1 MVAQF
6 TAKTTNSKEAIYFL
20 SLIYCSINK
29 LKSNML
35 FNAKNWCFLILRG
48 KIFFA
53 LQNENHQNIKAL
65 LKGRDV
71 VNVKQWTKDWVR
83 DTVKTSSQAVNSKIQ
98 DKTKIQIS
106 WEEKLLRWNKK
117 HFSLFLKDFQ
127 LPKIVSDFRVH
138 LYFLV
143 D

>member
-1 MVAQF
+1 MFSDLTWKNVFAPVF
-6 TAKTTNSKEAIYFL
+6 AGAPSSPSPL
-20 SLIYCSINK
+20 SLRQ
-29 LKSNML
+29 
-35 FNAKNWCFLILRG
+35 LRM
-48 KIFFA
+48 K
-53 LQNENHQNIKAL
+53 NHQKIKAL

-71 VNVKQWTKDWVR
+71 VNVKQWTKDWVW

-127 LPKIVSDFRVH
+127 LPKIVSDLRVH